1 MRIGSYE
8 EYSRL
13 RSHVSHET
21 DGAKVVTPLLH
32 SLREEGTRGRPAATR
47 IERAISLSAE
57 RPWASRPMPGLGRA
71 FLRPEQRMRP
81 ARDQNPLG
89 KLRTQ
94 EESRHGCR
102 HGRSDQALVDQMGR
116 QGSAGE
122 RSLNHIKA
130 RLLGRHRLSY
140 LWRAPGMST
149 PLTSSDSHTGR
160 S

>member
-32 SLREEGTRGRPAATR
+32 GFREEGTTGRPAATR
-47 IERAISLSAE
+47 IERAISLGRETMGLAANA
-57 RPWASRPMPGLGRA
+57 RPGTSVLET
-71 FLRPEQRMRP
+71 EQRMRP

-102 HGRSDQALVDQMGR
+102 HGRSDQALIDQMGR